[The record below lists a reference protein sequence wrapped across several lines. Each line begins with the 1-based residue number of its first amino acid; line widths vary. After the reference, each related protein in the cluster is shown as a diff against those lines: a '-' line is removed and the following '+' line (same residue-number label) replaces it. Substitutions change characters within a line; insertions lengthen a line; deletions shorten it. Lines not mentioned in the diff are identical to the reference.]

1 MTNSFAEEFRNRN
14 DMTPLDTLYLV
25 IKRWCP
31 EAQVI
36 QSTGIDS
43 TERYYNDKNS
53 KAIAHAGSKNEI
65 VPFLLFILVH
75 VNDKVEIECR

>member
-1 MTNSFAEEFRNRN
+1 
-14 DMTPLDTLYLV
+14 MTPLDPLYLV
-25 IKRWCP
+25 IKGGAP

-36 QSTGIDS
+36 QSTGID
-43 TERYYNDKNS
+43 TQKRYYNDQENS

-65 VPFLLFILVH
+65 VLFLLFILVH